1 MYPGRHR
8 AWVTTTTRGKLL
20 ETALRASKAAKSVSM
35 RRGAEDASS
44 VAYNP
49 CRHAGRRA
57 ASLRHRVQARLREG
71 GVQRPGMA
79 RVS

>member
-8 AWVTTTTRGKLL
+8 AWVTTIRGKLL
-20 ETALRASKAAKSVSM
+20 ETALEASEAAKSVSM

-57 ASLRHRVQARLREG
+57 ALLRHRIPERPREG
-71 GVQRPGMA
+71 GVQRPGMT